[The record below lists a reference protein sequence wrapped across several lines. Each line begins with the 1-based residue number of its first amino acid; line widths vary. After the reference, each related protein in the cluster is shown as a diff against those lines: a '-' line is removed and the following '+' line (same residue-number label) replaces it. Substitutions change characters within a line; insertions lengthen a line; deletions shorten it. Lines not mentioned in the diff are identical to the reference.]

1 MNIRFLITFF
11 LISLFI
17 YGDSKNI
24 KSLEY
29 QYKLKK
35 YDAIRVY
42 FDCSIGNLKIRPS
55 NNRYFIDGD
64 IFYNAE
70 MPEPQLNFSD
80 KNNIARLDLKVK
92 PNSSSAS
99 TSTLSNLIDKGN
111 DNYKI
116 NFQLPTKIATDMNFN
131 FGLGNVDLD
140 FSGIRISNLIMDCGL
155 SDVNL
160 VSKKPNIISCDNIL
174 ISTGI
179 SDFNSVGLGNFN
191 SSKYTFDVGMGSAE
205 IDMSGS
211 VNNDARVK
219 IEVSVGSLELR
230 LPSNTNINLSINQN
244 MLSSVNVKD
253 LVSTGEGRYESKE
266 YQKRWSS
273 MNIEISVG
281 IGSVDVST
289 IKKQ

>member
-1 MNIRFLITFF
+1 MNFQFLITFF
-11 LISLFI
+11 LTSLFI

-35 YDAIRVY
+35 YDALRFY

-55 NNRYFIDGD
+55 NNRYIVNGD

-70 MPEPQLNFSD
+70 MPKPQLKLSD
-80 KNNIARLDLKVK
+80 KNNIARLDFKVK

-99 TSTLSNLIDKGN
+99 ASTLSSLIDKGN

-116 NFQLPTKIATDMNFN
+116 NFKLPTKIATDMNLN
-131 FGLGNVDLD
+131 FGFGKVDLD
-140 FSGIRISNLIMDCGL
+140 FSGIRISSLVMDCGL
-155 SDVNL
+155 SDVTL
-160 VSKKPNIISCDNIL
+160 VSKKPNIISCDNIK

-179 SDFNSVGLGNFN
+179 SDFNSIGLGNFN

-211 VNNDARVK
+211 INNNTTVK
-219 IEVSVGSLELR
+219 IEVSVGSLELK
-230 LPSNTNINLSINQN
+230 LPFNTNINLSINQN

-253 LVSTGEGRYESKE
+253 LVSTGEGKYESKD

-289 IKKQ
+289 EKK

>member
-1 MNIRFLITFF
+1 LNFQFLITFF
-11 LISLFI
+11 LTSLFI

-35 YDAIRVY
+35 YDALRVY

-55 NNRYFIDGD
+55 NNRYIVNGD

-70 MPEPQLNFSD
+70 MPKPQLKLSD
-80 KNNIARLDLKVK
+80 KNNIARLDFKVK

-99 TSTLSNLIDKGN
+99 ASTLSSLIDKGN

-116 NFQLPTKIATDMNFN
+116 NFKLPTKIATDMNLN
-131 FGLGNVDLD
+131 FGLGKVDLD
-140 FSGIRISNLIMDCGL
+140 FSGIRISSLVMDCGL
-155 SDVNL
+155 SDVTL
-160 VSKKPNIISCDNIL
+160 VSKKPNIISCDNIK

-179 SDFNSVGLGNFN
+179 SDFNSIGLGNFN

-211 VNNDARVK
+211 INNNTTVK
-219 IEVSVGSLELR
+219 IEVSVGSLELK
-230 LPSNTNINLSINQN
+230 LPFNTNINLSINQN
-244 MLSSVNVKD
+244 LLSSVNVKD
-253 LVSTGEGRYESKE
+253 LVSTGEGKYESKD

-289 IKKQ
+289 EKK

>member
-1 MNIRFLITFF
+1 MA
-11 LISLFI
+11 LFI

-35 YDAIRVY
+35 FDAVRVY

-55 NNRYFIDGD
+55 NNRYYIDGKV
-64 IFYNAE
+64 IYNAD
-70 MPEPQLNFSD
+70 MPEPKLKFSD

-92 PNSSSAS
+92 PNSSSPS
-99 TSTLSNLIDKGN
+99 TSTLSSLIDKGN

-155 SDVNL
+155 SDVTL
-160 VSKKPNIISCDNIL
+160 VSEKPNIISCDNIQ

-211 VNNDARVK
+211 VNNDTSVK

-253 LVSTGEGRYESKE
+253 LVSTGEGRYESKD

>member
-1 MNIRFLITFF
+1 LNFQFLITFF
-11 LISLFI
+11 LTSLFI

-35 YDAIRVY
+35 YDALRFY

-55 NNRYFIDGD
+55 NNRYIVNGD

-70 MPEPQLNFSD
+70 MPKPQLKLSD
-80 KNNIARLDLKVK
+80 KNNIARLDFKVK

-99 TSTLSNLIDKGN
+99 ASTLSSLIDKGN

-116 NFQLPTKIATDMNFN
+116 NFKLPTKIATDMNLN
-131 FGLGNVDLD
+131 FGLGKVDLD
-140 FSGIRISNLIMDCGL
+140 FSGIRISSLVMDCGL
-155 SDVNL
+155 SDVTL
-160 VSKKPNIISCDNIL
+160 VSKKPNIISCDNIK

-179 SDFNSVGLGNFN
+179 SDFNSIGLGNFN

-211 VNNDARVK
+211 INNNTTVK
-219 IEVSVGSLELR
+219 IEVSVGSLELK
-230 LPSNTNINLSINQN
+230 LPFNTNINLSINQN

-253 LVSTGEGRYESKE
+253 LVSTGEGKYESKD

-289 IKKQ
+289 EKK

>member
-1 MNIRFLITFF
+1 MNFQFLITFF
-11 LISLFI
+11 LTSLFI

-35 YDAIRVY
+35 YDALRFY

-55 NNRYFIDGD
+55 NNRYIVNGD

-70 MPEPQLNFSD
+70 MPKPQLKLSD
-80 KNNIARLDLKVK
+80 KNNIARLDFKVK

-99 TSTLSNLIDKGN
+99 ASTLSSLIDKGN

-116 NFQLPTKIATDMNFN
+116 NFKLPTKIATDMNLN
-131 FGLGNVDLD
+131 FGLGKVDLD
-140 FSGIRISNLIMDCGL
+140 FSGIRISSLVMDCGL
-155 SDVNL
+155 SDVTL
-160 VSKKPNIISCDNIL
+160 VSKKPNIISCDNIK

-179 SDFNSVGLGNFN
+179 SDFNSIGLGNFN

-211 VNNDARVK
+211 INKNTTVK
-219 IEVSVGSLELR
+219 IEVSVGSLELK
-230 LPSNTNINLSINQN
+230 LPFNTNINLSINQN

-253 LVSTGEGRYESKE
+253 LVSTGEGKYESKD

-289 IKKQ
+289 EKK

>member
-1 MNIRFLITFF
+1 MNFQFLITFF
-11 LISLFI
+11 LTSLFI

-35 YDAIRVY
+35 YDALRFY

-55 NNRYFIDGD
+55 NNRYIVNGD

-70 MPEPQLNFSD
+70 MPKPQLKLSD
-80 KNNIARLDLKVK
+80 KNNIARLDFKVK

-99 TSTLSNLIDKGN
+99 ASTLSSLIDKGN

-116 NFQLPTKIATDMNFN
+116 NFKLPTKIATDMNLN
-131 FGLGNVDLD
+131 FGLGKVDLH
-140 FSGIRISNLIMDCGL
+140 FSGIRISSLVMDCGL
-155 SDVNL
+155 SDVTL
-160 VSKKPNIISCDNIL
+160 VSKKPNIISCDNIK

-179 SDFNSVGLGNFN
+179 SDFNSIGLGNFN

-211 VNNDARVK
+211 INNNTTVK
-219 IEVSVGSLELR
+219 IEVSVGSLELK
-230 LPSNTNINLSINQN
+230 LPFNTNINLSINQN

-253 LVSTGEGRYESKE
+253 LVSTGEGKYESKD

-289 IKKQ
+289 EKK

>member
-1 MNIRFLITFF
+1 MNFQFLITFF
-11 LISLFI
+11 LTSLFI

-35 YDAIRVY
+35 YDALRVY

-55 NNRYFIDGD
+55 NNRYIVNGY

-70 MPEPQLNFSD
+70 MPKPQLKLSD
-80 KNNIARLDLKVK
+80 KNNIARLDFKVK

-99 TSTLSNLIDKGN
+99 ASTLSSLIDKGN

-116 NFQLPTKIATDMNFN
+116 NFQLPTKIATDMNLN
-131 FGLGNVDLD
+131 FGLGKVDLD
-140 FSGIRISNLIMDCGL
+140 FSGIRISSLVMDCGL
-155 SDVNL
+155 SDVTL
-160 VSKKPNIISCDNIL
+160 VCKKPNIISCDNIK

-179 SDFNSVGLGNFN
+179 SDFNSIGLGNFN

-211 VNNDARVK
+211 VNNNTTVK
-219 IEVSVGSLELR
+219 IEVSVGSLELK
-230 LPSNTNINLSINQN
+230 LPFNTNINLSINQN

-253 LVSTGEGRYESKE
+253 LVSTGEGKYESKG

-289 IKKQ
+289 EKK

>member
-1 MNIRFLITFF
+1 LNFQFLITFF
-11 LISLFI
+11 LTSLFI

-35 YDAIRVY
+35 YDALRFY

-55 NNRYFIDGD
+55 NNRYIVNGD

-70 MPEPQLNFSD
+70 MPKPQLKLSD
-80 KNNIARLDLKVK
+80 KNNIARLDFKVK

-99 TSTLSNLIDKGN
+99 ASTLSSLIDKGN

-116 NFQLPTKIATDMNFN
+116 NFKLPTKIATDMNLN
-131 FGLGNVDLD
+131 FGLGKVDLD
-140 FSGIRISNLIMDCGL
+140 FSGIRISSLVMDCGL
-155 SDVNL
+155 SDVTL
-160 VSKKPNIISCDNIL
+160 VSKKPNIISCDNIK

-179 SDFNSVGLGNFN
+179 SDFNSIGLGNFN

-211 VNNDARVK
+211 INKNTTVK
-219 IEVSVGSLELR
+219 IEVSVGSLELK
-230 LPSNTNINLSINQN
+230 LPFNTNINLSINQN

-253 LVSTGEGRYESKE
+253 LVSTGEGKYESKD

-289 IKKQ
+289 EKK

>member
-1 MNIRFLITFF
+1 MNFQFLIT
-11 LISLFI
+11 LLLTSLFI

-35 YDAIRVY
+35 YDALRFY

-55 NNRYFIDGD
+55 NNRYIVNGD

-70 MPEPQLNFSD
+70 MPKPQLKLSD
-80 KNNIARLDLKVK
+80 KNNIARLDFKVK

-99 TSTLSNLIDKGN
+99 ASTLSSLIDKGN

-116 NFQLPTKIATDMNFN
+116 NFKLPTKIATDMNLN
-131 FGLGNVDLD
+131 FGLGKVDLD
-140 FSGIRISNLIMDCGL
+140 FSGIRISSLVMDCGL
-155 SDVNL
+155 SDVTL
-160 VSKKPNIISCDNIL
+160 VSKKPNIISCDNIK

-179 SDFNSVGLGNFN
+179 SDFNSIGLGNFN

-211 VNNDARVK
+211 INNNTTVK
-219 IEVSVGSLELR
+219 IEVSVGSLELK
-230 LPSNTNINLSINQN
+230 LPFNTNINLSINQN

-253 LVSTGEGRYESKE
+253 LVSTGEGKYESKD

-289 IKKQ
+289 EKK